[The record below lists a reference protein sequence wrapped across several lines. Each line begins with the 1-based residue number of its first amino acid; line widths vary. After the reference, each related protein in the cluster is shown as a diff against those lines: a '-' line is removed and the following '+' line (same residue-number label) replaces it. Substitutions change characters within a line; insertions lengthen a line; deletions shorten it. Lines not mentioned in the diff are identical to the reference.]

1 MEFKK
6 TGIQHL
12 PFKVH
17 SRNFL
22 RRRLLKEH
30 ETRKLGIQDLTLQS
44 SFLELFEEETLKG
57 TWDKKSPP
65 PQESKIYHPRFILT
79 SAVPGQV
86 RKTGF
91 TGLLDVGYVVYHR
104 HKQEISGE

>member
-1 MEFKK
+1 MGQEK
-6 TGIQHL
+6 
-12 PFKVH
+12 
-17 SRNFL
+17 
-22 RRRLLKEH
+22 
-30 ETRKLGIQDLTLQS
+30 
-44 SFLELFEEETLKG
+44 
-57 TWDKKSPP
+57 
-65 PQESKIYHPRFILT
+65 QESKIT